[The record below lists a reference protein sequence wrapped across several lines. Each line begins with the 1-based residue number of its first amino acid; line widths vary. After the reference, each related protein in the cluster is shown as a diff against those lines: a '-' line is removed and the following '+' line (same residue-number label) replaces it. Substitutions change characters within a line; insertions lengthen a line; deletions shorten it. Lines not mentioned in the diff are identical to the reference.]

1 MDWLEYENKAYE
13 LGFDVICG
21 VDEAGRGPLAGP
33 VYAAAVIL
41 PRGYIVDGVN
51 DSKKLSEKKRDLLF
65 DKIVDECV
73 CYSVGTASV
82 EEIDKINKY
91 VTSEVPKL
99 INDYRNIVVD
109 NKIVGCLLLTNKD
122 DGKLLDEI
130 YLEEEYRDKGIGT
143 KIIKNI
149 LNNNDIVYLWVY
161 KENKKAISLYKKLG
175 FCAIEETESRYYM
188 KYSKGVNSTK

>member
-1 MDWLEYENKAYE
+1 MEYKLLTSSNKDINRLIEY
-13 LGFDVICG
+13 
-21 VDEAGRGPLAGP
+21 
-33 VYAAAVIL
+33 
-41 PRGYIVDGVN
+41 
-51 DSKKLSEKKRDLLF
+51 KKRTIYEYAKDL
-65 DKIVDECV
+65 
-73 CYSVGTASV
+73 SN

-99 INDYRNIVVD
+99 INDYRNIIVD

-122 DGKLLDEI
+122 DDKLLDEI
-130 YLEEEYRDKGIGT
+130 YLEEDYRDKGIGT

-161 KENKKAISLYKKLG
+161 KENVKAISLYKKLE
-175 FCAIEETESRYYM
+175 FYVIKETESRYYM

>member
-1 MDWLEYENKAYE
+1 MEYKLLTSSNKDINRLIEY
-13 LGFDVICG
+13 
-21 VDEAGRGPLAGP
+21 
-33 VYAAAVIL
+33 
-41 PRGYIVDGVN
+41 
-51 DSKKLSEKKRDLLF
+51 KKRTIYEYAKDL
-65 DKIVDECV
+65 
-73 CYSVGTASV
+73 SN

-91 VTSEVPKL
+91 VTSEIPKL
-99 INDYRNIVVD
+99 INDSCNIIVD

-161 KENKKAISLYKKLG
+161 KENKKAISLYKKLE
-175 FCAIEETESRYYM
+175 FYAIEETESRYYM
-188 KYSKGVNSTK
+188 KYSKGVNSTKWKYQLVSVELWKIKGRESIDGR

>member
-1 MDWLEYENKAYE
+1 MEYKLLRSSNKDINRLIEY
-13 LGFDVICG
+13 
-21 VDEAGRGPLAGP
+21 
-33 VYAAAVIL
+33 
-41 PRGYIVDGVN
+41 
-51 DSKKLSEKKRDLLF
+51 KKRTIYEYAKDL
-65 DKIVDECV
+65 
-73 CYSVGTASV
+73 SN

-91 VTSEVPKL
+91 VTSEVPRL
-99 INDYRNIVVD
+99 INDYYNIIVD

-130 YLEEEYRDKGIGT
+130 YLEEDYRDKGIGT

-161 KENKKAISLYKKLG
+161 KESEKAISLYKKLE
-175 FCAIEETESRYYM
+175 FYAIKETESRYYM

>member
-1 MDWLEYENKAYE
+1 MEYKLLTSSNKDINRLIE
-13 LGFDVICG
+13 
-21 VDEAGRGPLAGP
+21 
-33 VYAAAVIL
+33 YAK
-41 PRGYIVDGVN
+41 D
-51 DSKKLSEKKRDLLF
+51 LSN
-65 DKIVDECV
+65 
-73 CYSVGTASV
+73 

-99 INDYRNIVVD
+99 INDYCNIVVD

-161 KENKKAISLYKKLG
+161 KENKKAISLYKKLE
-175 FCAIEETESRYYM
+175 FYAIEETESRYYM
-188 KYSKGVNSTK
+188 RYSKGVNSTK